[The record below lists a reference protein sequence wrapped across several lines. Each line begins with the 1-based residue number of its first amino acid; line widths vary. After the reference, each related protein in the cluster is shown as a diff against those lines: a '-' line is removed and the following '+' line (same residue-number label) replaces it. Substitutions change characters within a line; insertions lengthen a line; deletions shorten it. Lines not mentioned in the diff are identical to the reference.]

1 VIAVAAGAGL
11 GGVTVAI
18 RSATIAVAA
27 DLSPSVVTI
36 WKRIL
41 RAFVAVGAARCTAR
55 VGAPLPASLDLLAV
69 AAPVQGAAIL
79 ATASA
84 TAVAIVTRDRRRRAL
99 AMLAAPVLAA
109 VALAMLATRV
119 HVPSIGP
126 AIAAAGAAG
135 LVAVAVLTWLVHRRP
150 DLLPVLAVGALAF
163 RVPVSVSGSA
173 ANLLLP
179 LYAVIAAGTLSYAWR
194 WLRAARDDEDEPPTP
209 KLLWW
214 LKLAFAAVV
223 VVYGAQSVYSTDV
236 EPALKNVCLFYV
248 PFALLFLLLLEVRW
262 TPSLLRTSLGVTVV
276 LALAFAAIGC
286 VEFATG
292 HLLITNAKVVEAND
306 LLPYFR
312 VNSLFF
318 DPNIYGRYLALT
330 MIVLATVL
338 LWTRR
343 RREAIAIAC
352 ALTLLWV
359 GLVFSLSQ
367 SSFAALLLGLA
378 VLAALRW
385 SPWPVLAGIGVAA
398 IVALAVV
405 LLVPAVLNLE
415 TGKQNWLDRATSGRA
430 NLVGGALE
438 MVRDRPLWGYGSG
451 AFTEQY
457 RERERVSSEK
467 VAAASHTIPLTVTA
481 EQGVVGL
488 GAYLALVAV
497 SLALLFRGLRAA
509 VGSAPWPGAIAVART
524 GIAAAYAALLLHTLV
539 YAAYLEDP
547 LTWVLLAI
555 AASLRAEPPEGSDP
569 ASAAGS
575 DGLDRSYTGAG
586 VRAA

>member
-1 VIAVAAGAGL
+1 VLWVVAAGAGL

-18 RSATIAVAA
+18 RSATIAVEA
-27 DLSPSVVTI
+27 DLSPPLFTI
-36 WKRIL
+36 WKRIV
-41 RAFVAVGAARCTAR
+41 RTFIATAAARGAAR
-55 VGAPLPASLDLLAV
+55 VGAALPASLDLFAV
-69 AAPVQGAAIL
+69 AAPVQGVAIFATAGATAAAI
-79 ATASA
+79 
-84 TAVAIVTRDRRRRAL
+84 VAPDRRRRAI
-99 AMLAAPVLAA
+99 AMLAAPVLA
-109 VALAMLATRV
+109 VIALATLASRF

-126 AIAAAGAAG
+126 AIAAAGIAG
-135 LVAVAVLTWLVHRRP
+135 LAAVAVLTWLVHRRP
-150 DLLPVLAVGALAF
+150 DALPLLAVGALAF

-179 LYAVIAAGTLSYAWR
+179 LYAVIAAGTLAYTWR
-194 WLRAARDDEDEPPTP
+194 WLRTRDDEEEEAPPP
-209 KLLWW
+209 PLLWW
-214 LKLAFAAVV
+214 LKLAFAVV
-223 VVYGAQSVYSTDV
+223 LVVYGAQSVYSTDV

-262 TPSLLRTSLGVTVV
+262 TRWLLHASLGVTVV
-276 LALAFAAIGC
+276 LALVFAVIGC
-286 VEFATG
+286 IEFATG

-330 MIVLATVL
+330 MVLLATVL

-343 RREAIAIAC
+343 RREAVLIAC
-352 ALTLLWV
+352 ALALLWA

-385 SPWPVLAGIGVAA
+385 SPWPVLAGAAAAAVVA
-398 IVALAVV
+398 VALVV
-405 LLVPAVLNLE
+405 FAPSVLNVE
-415 TGKQNWLDRATSGRA
+415 TGSQAKLDRITSGRA
-430 NLVGGALE
+430 DLVVGALE

-457 RERERVSSEK
+457 RERERVSSDK

-481 EQGVVGL
+481 EQGVIGL
-488 GAYLALVAV
+488 AAYLALVAV

-509 VGSAPWPGAIAVART
+509 VGSARWPGVVTVARV

-555 AASLRAEPPEGSDP
+555 AASLRAEPPEGSDAAD
-569 ASAAGS
+569 AS
-575 DGLDRSYTGAG
+575 LDRSYTGAD